1 MKIYW
6 KRYEMRS
13 ALGGLL
19 ISYAKYYSS
28 INQLIKF
35 KDFILSNTF
44 TYH

>member
-6 KRYEMRS
+6 EKYDMRS

-19 ISYAKYYSS
+19 ISYTKYYSS

-35 KDFILSNTF
+35 KDFIPS
-44 TYH
+44 